1 MFAIPQGTASPHVSN
16 ERPRL
21 ELEVPMPDLL
31 ARNLGNLGRGQYM
44 AFPGTL
50 LGVFWR
56 TRGVLES
63 TSEGPQ
69 RKVPIVESFLVVYQE
84 CCNQCVHSN
93 EILGGFLSLR
103 GIVCVVGYANWW
115 QKSDIAAR
123 PKFKKQGR
131 GNAHSAIPLEVP
143 TQELT
148 NPARHAGHHRLQ
160 PAALPIP

>member
-1 MFAIPQGTASPHVSN
+1 VLVIPQGAASPHVSD

-31 ARNLGNLGRGQYM
+31 ACGLGNLGRGQHM

-50 LGVFWR
+50 LGVLWR

-69 RKVPIVESFLVVYQE
+69 RKVPIVKSFLVVSQK
-84 CCNQCVHSN
+84 CCNQGVHSN
-93 EILGGFLSLR
+93 ESYSGFLSLR
-103 GIVCVVGYANWW
+103 GIVCVVGYADWW

-123 PKFKKQGR
+123 LKFKKQGQ
-131 GNAHSAIPLEVP
+131 GNAHSAILLEVP
-143 TQELT
+143 TRELT
-148 NPARHAGHHRLQ
+148 HPARHVGNHRLQ
-160 PAALPIP
+160 PAALPVG